1 MSGLQLPCSVCIVED
16 KDFMGRNMYVYKR
29 NERMREEIGRRKEKQ
44 CHCFSIQEKENQTYF
59 EILTGC
65 STRQFDITLFYC
77 FISAMI
83 RCMRWVC
90 QLVCSRAR
98 ARLVR
103 DHICLGG
110 KDWALGSVVK
120 GIGVS
125 GIRIALKHLPLL
137 LY

>member
-1 MSGLQLPCSVCIVED
+1 
-16 KDFMGRNMYVYKR
+16 
-29 NERMREEIGRRKEKQ
+29 
-44 CHCFSIQEKENQTYF
+44 
-59 EILTGC
+59 
-65 STRQFDITLFYC
+65 
-77 FISAMI
+77 
-83 RCMRWVC
+83 
-90 QLVCSRAR
+90 
-98 ARLVR
+98 LVR